1 MLTTTVAATTIE
13 KPSHVCV
20 LVLSREQQQQ
30 QLLLPACL
38 PADVPPARCLL
49 CFYLFIWLFVCLCLP
64 LSLSACLTV
73 CVCVWANNN
82 NNKDNNGK
90 QQQQQQQE
98 WLYLDRLPSS
108 CLNSTLFRNSRN
120 VKIYANYYGCSHIRT
135 CEYPQP
141 IWGHPLWKRMC
152 TINLCQHY
160 KLFIA
165 IILWSFY
172 DGSNII
178 ITMKLREICEE

>member
-13 KPSHVCV
+13 KRSHVCV

-73 CVCVWANNN
+73 WLFAYAFEQITTTIRIIMAATRMTLSWQIA
-82 NNKDNNGK
+82 K
-90 QQQQQQQE
+90 QLPQ
-98 WLYLDRLPSS
+98 LDSISKFSKCQNICKLLWVLAHSHLRVPPTHMGAPLME
-108 CLNSTLFRNSRN
+108 TY
-120 VKIYANYYGCSHIRT
+120 VYYKFM
-135 CEYPQP
+135 PA
-141 IWGHPLWKRMC
+141 L
-152 TINLCQHY
+152 
-160 KLFIA
+160 
-165 IILWSFY
+165 
-172 DGSNII
+172 
-178 ITMKLREICEE
+178 